1 MIWFT
6 KSVSIFRRF
15 KCVRFNFKCLQPPDS
30 KEWKKQVGW
39 YIPRKTVQFSCSV
52 VSDSVTPWTA
62 ACQASVSIT
71 NSQSLLEFM
80 SIESV
85 MPFNHLT
92 FWFLPI
98 ENELLTYP
106 PPPNK
111 RYDHG
116 WPWPATAWSRASG
129 LWQWEHQILAT
140 RPAVSDKVQA
150 SQKRIPTK
158 TGGSEL
164 KYLLGGK
171 V

>member
-1 MIWFT
+1 MLVFSLNNSSRVVCWNNCCRKIQKGKKTHLKLFYEISTSCRSLWSSMIWFT

-71 NSQSLLEFM
+71 NSQSLLELM

-85 MPFNHLT
+85 IPSSHLV
-92 FWFLPI
+92 LSSAK
-98 ENELLTYP
+98 NRKKKK
-106 PPPNK
+106 N
-111 RYDHG
+111 
-116 WPWPATAWSRASG
+116 
-129 LWQWEHQILAT
+129 
-140 RPAVSDKVQA
+140 
-150 SQKRIPTK
+150 
-158 TGGSEL
+158 
-164 KYLLGGK
+164 
-171 V
+171 